1 MDNKEIKM
9 DKMRF
14 GVYHPGNMLRHF
26 RYKANEMTLLILLIT
41 ILFLFLNISSVY
53 ATEYMQAIKAE
64 QEALSNREDQ
74 IIVQYKE
81 SISPKRCMTM
91 FSPTFFGERIAPDV
105 EVIKLKNQADS
116 QRVME
121 VLQKDPQV
129 LYVEKDQKVKL
140 HGIPN
145 DPCYANQWHLKN
157 IRAKEAWD
165 TISSSQSPVVVAV
178 IDSGI
183 DHGHIDLLNRIA
195 PGGYNFIVNS
205 NNVLDISGH
214 GTLVSGIIAAETN
227 NAIGIAGV
235 AGTLDIRILP
245 LKTASYDGESYV
257 SDVIKAIDYA
267 ITQNVDVINLSM
279 GSESYSNIENAA
291 IQRAIQKGIVVVAS
305 AGNEGRAIYEYPASY
320 DNVISVGSMS
330 KNNTVSQFS
339 NYNDKVDVVAPGE
352 DIYTCHLNNSYK
364 FVDGTSFSAPVIAG
378 IAAFLKSINPSLT
391 RNQIE
396 YIIQTSATDRGPAG
410 KDNYYGYGAAN
421 FFDAVR
427 QICTIPVTGV
437 FLNTNKLDLKL
448 GDSAT
453 LTATISPINAAN
465 KIISWATDN
474 PNVATIDSTGL
485 VRAVGVGNA
494 LIMVITA
501 EGGFTAVCNVVVND
515 LDPAFFEGTEWPA
528 SSGVP
533 VDKPWT
539 IRFTMPINENT
550 ITGQNIYVT
559 DTVGQRIPVTI
570 TPGSDGLTVKIS
582 PQEYYLSGQTY
593 YLYIKSGVCS
603 RENKHLP
610 ASLRMKFTIQ

>member
-1 MDNKEIKM
+1 M
-9 DKMRF
+9 DKMGFR
-14 GVYHPGNMLRHF
+14 VYHPGNVLGHF
-26 RYKANEMTLLILLIT
+26 RHKANENTLLIMLIT
-41 ILFLFLNISSVY
+41 ILFLFLSISSVY

-64 QEALSNREDQ
+64 QEAFNNREDQ
-74 IIVQYKE
+74 ILVQYKE
-81 SISPKRCMTM
+81 PVSSKRSMKM
-91 FSPTFFGERIAPDV
+91 FSQTFSGERITPDV

-121 VLQKDPQV
+121 ALQKDPQV
-129 LYVEKDQKVKL
+129 LYVEKDKKVKL

-145 DPCYANQWHLKN
+145 DPGYANQWHLKN
-157 IRAKEAWD
+157 IRAEEAWA
-165 TISSSQSPVVVAV
+165 TIPSSQSPVVVAV

-183 DHGHIDLLNRIA
+183 DYGHIDLVNRIA

-205 NNVLDISGH
+205 NNVLDVSGH

-235 AGTLDIRILP
+235 AGTRDIRILP
-245 LKTASYDGESYV
+245 LKTASYNGESYV
-257 SDVIKAIDYA
+257 SDVIKSIDYA
-267 ITQNVDVINLSM
+267 ITKNVDIINLSM

-305 AGNEGRAIYEYPASY
+305 AGNEGRAAYQYPASY
-320 DNVISVGSMS
+320 DNVISVGSTS

-352 DIYTCHLNNSYK
+352 DIYSCHLNNSYK

-378 IAAFLKSINPSLT
+378 IASVLKSINPSLT
-391 RNQIE
+391 RNQVE
-396 YIIQTSATDRGPAG
+396 YIIQTSAIDRGPAG
-410 KDNYYGYGAAN
+410 KDNYYGYGAAD
-421 FFDAVR
+421 FVAAVR
-427 QICTIPVTGV
+427 QVCTIPVTGV
-437 FLNTNKLDLKL
+437 FLNANKLDLKL

-453 LTATISPINAAN
+453 LTATISPINATN

-515 LDPAFFEGTEWPA
+515 VNPAFFEGVEWPA
-528 SSGVP
+528 RSGVP
-533 VDKPWT
+533 SDKVWT
-539 IRFTMPINENT
+539 IRFTMPLNENT

-559 DTVGQRIPVTI
+559 DTVGQKIPVTI
-570 TPGSDGLTVKIS
+570 TPGSDGLTVKVS
-582 PQEYYLSGQTY
+582 AEEFYLSGQTY

-603 RENKHLP
+603 RENQHLP

>member
-1 MDNKEIKM
+1 MGF
-9 DKMRF
+9 R
-14 GVYHPGNMLRHF
+14 VYHPRNVLGYFGHKVNDI
-26 RYKANEMTLLILLIT
+26 TLLSVLTILL
-41 ILFLFLNISSVY
+41 LFLSISSSY
-53 ATEYMQAIKAE
+53 AMDYRQEIQAE
-64 QEALSNREDQ
+64 QEALNNREDQ

-81 SISPKRCMTM
+81 PVPPKRSMTI
-91 FSPTFFGERIAPDV
+91 FSQTFSGERITPDV
-105 EVIKLKNQADS
+105 EVIKLKNQAER
-116 QRVME
+116 QRLME

-140 HGIPN
+140 HVIPN
-145 DPCYANQWHLKN
+145 DPGYAKQWHLKN
-157 IRAKEAWD
+157 IRAEEAWD
-165 TISSSQSPVVVAV
+165 TISLSQSPVVVAV

-183 DHGHIDLLNRIA
+183 DYGHIDLVNRIA

-205 NNVLDISGH
+205 NNVLDVSGH

-235 AGTLDIRILP
+235 AGTRDIRILP

-257 SDVIKAIDYA
+257 SDVIRAIDYA
-267 ITQNVDVINLSM
+267 ITKNVDIINLSM
-279 GSESYSNIENAA
+279 GNESYSNIENAA

-305 AGNEGRAIYEYPASY
+305 AGNAGRAIYEYPASY
-320 DNVISVGSMS
+320 DNVISVGSIS
-330 KNNTVSQFS
+330 KNNTISQFS

-378 IAAFLKSINPSLT
+378 IASVLKSINPSLT
-391 RNQIE
+391 RNQVE
-396 YIIQTSATDRGPAG
+396 YIIQTSAIDRGPAG
-410 KDNYYGYGAAN
+410 KDNYYGYGAAD
-421 FFDAVR
+421 FVAAVW
-427 QICTIPVTGV
+427 QVCTIPVTGV
-437 FLNTNKLDLKL
+437 FLNTNELDLKL
-448 GDSAT
+448 GDSEI
-453 LTATISPINAAN
+453 LTAKISPINATN

-494 LIMVITA
+494 LIMVITI

-515 LDPAFFEGTEWPA
+515 LDSAMFEGVEWPA
-528 SSGVP
+528 RSGVP
-533 VDKPWT
+533 VDKAWT
-539 IRFTMPINENT
+539 ISFTMPLNENT
-550 ITGQNIYVT
+550 INGQNIYVT
-559 DTVGQRIPVTI
+559 DAVGQRLPVII
-570 TPGSDGLTVKIS
+570 TPGSDGMTVKIS
-582 PQEYYLSGQTY
+582 PQEYYISGQTY